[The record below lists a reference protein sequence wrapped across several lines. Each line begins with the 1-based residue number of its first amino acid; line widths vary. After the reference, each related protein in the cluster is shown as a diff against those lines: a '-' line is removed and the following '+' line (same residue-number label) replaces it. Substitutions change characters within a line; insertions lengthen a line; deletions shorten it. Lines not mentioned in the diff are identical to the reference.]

1 MIRMSKKVIGAISG
15 SSAALIGGTTV
26 VANVLI
32 KDENTYKP
40 KDVNP
45 LHPQKEYH
53 HYSIVET
60 MASKVKLND
69 LITTVYSQT
78 GITYIIEQDKFE
90 QKIIGLVQSALSNIK
105 RFSDYANYTIQV
117 HYKINTKSILVDL
130 VWFKSSDTNKYFDQ
144 FELQLHTT

>member
-1 MIRMSKKVIGAISG
+1 MIKMSKKVIGAISG
-15 SSAALIGGTTV
+15 SSATLIGGTTV

-32 KDENTYKP
+32 KDENSYQPKP
-40 KDVNP
+40 TNP

-60 MASKVKLND
+60 MASKVNLND
-69 LITTVYSQT
+69 LITTIYSKT
-78 GITYIIEQDKFE
+78 GITFIIEQTRFE
-90 QKIIGLVQSALSNIK
+90 QKIIGLVQQALSNIK
-105 RFSDYANYTIQV
+105 RFNDYANYTIQV

-130 VWFKSSDTNKYFDQ
+130 VWFKASDTNKYFDQ